1 VGEEIETLAEIA
13 PDIWTHAVETFGSE
27 SRALRWMR
35 QNLAELDG
43 RTPEDVL
50 LEDHHSASVETIL
63 TRIDYGV
70 YG

>member
-1 VGEEIETLAEIA
+1 MEILAEVA
-13 PDIWTHAVETFGSE
+13 PEIWTHAVETFGSE
-27 SRALRWMR
+27 SQALRWMR
-35 QNLAELDG
+35 QHLAELDD

-50 LEDHHSASVETIL
+50 LEDHHSASVEAIL